1 MLHAHDFAPVQD
13 EYRLHL
19 IESLSLHQAMA
30 GSELQQIA
38 ALAAELMGTPAALVT
53 LIDDCQ
59 LWAKIRVGIDTPG
72 TSRETAFCDL
82 VLRDN
87 ELVVIEDLSSDPR
100 SRDNPHTRGANAV
113 SAYAGAPVRLRD
125 PGGGVMCPIGTLC
138 VFDVQPRS
146 FTAEQVERLQALA
159 RIAEQVIQ
167 MRAAIVAVENRSNE
181 YRDQAQALRHQRR
194 TFEQAERMA
203 MIGSWRMTLPDRN
216 VTWSDGVFRI
226 HELDPGTDISLISA
240 LDFYPLH
247 ARETVVN
254 ALDEVIATGKPM
266 HLEVDF
272 DTARG
277 RRLRVR
283 SIGELE
289 LEDGRPVAVTGLI
302 QDITDRYRMERTLR
316 RSAHVDEVTRIGN
329 RAAFNRE
336 LQTAIDG
343 AARGDHPLILVL
355 IDLDGFKGVNDT
367 HGHMAGD
374 DILRAVGRRMRA
386 PYLAGA
392 FAARLG
398 GDEFALILTDSALCG
413 DIGGL
418 VERLLCDLKM
428 PVHTSAGRLPISGTI
443 GYAEYGPLTGS
454 QREFIHRADTALYE
468 AKRIERGTARRY
480 SGLLFRPSGHT
491 RGAD

>member
-1 MLHAHDFAPVQD
+1 MLHAHDFASVQD

-38 ALAAELMGTPAALVT
+38 ALAADLTNAPTALVT
-53 LIDDCQ
+53 LVDDCQ
-59 LWAKIRVGIDTPG
+59 LWAKIRVGSDTPG
-72 TSRETAFCDL
+72 MSRETTFCDL
-82 VLRDN
+82 VVRDDQI
-87 ELVVIEDLSSDPR
+87 VVIEDVSADPR
-100 SRDNPHTRGANAV
+100 IRDNPHTRGADAAC
-113 SAYAGAPVRLRD
+113 AYAGAPLRLRE
-125 PGGGVMCPIGTLC
+125 PGGGLLVPIGTLC
-138 VFDVQPRS
+138 VMDVRPRT
-146 FTAEQVERLQALA
+146 FTPEQVEQLQALA
-159 RIAEQVIQ
+159 LVAERIIQ
-167 MRAAIVAVENRSNE
+167 MRGAIVAAERRSDA
-181 YRDQAQALRHQRR
+181 YRDQALALRQQRR

-316 RSAHVDEVTRIGN
+316 RSANVDEVTRIGN

-336 LQTAIDG
+336 LQVAIDG
-343 AARGDHPLILVL
+343 AARGDHPLTLLL

-386 PYLAGA
+386 PYLASS

-398 GDEFALILTDSALCG
+398 GDEFAVILTDPALCR
-413 DIGGL
+413 DAGGL

-480 SGLLFRPSGHT
+480 SGLLFRPGGHT